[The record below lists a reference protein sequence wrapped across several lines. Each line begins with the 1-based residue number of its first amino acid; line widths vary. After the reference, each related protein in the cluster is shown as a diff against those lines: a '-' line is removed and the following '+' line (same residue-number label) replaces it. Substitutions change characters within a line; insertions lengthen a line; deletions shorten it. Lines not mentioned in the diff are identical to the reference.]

1 MKIFAE
7 TERLIL
13 REMLPEDEMGLY
25 ELDSDPEVH
34 RYLGNKPIHNIEQ
47 ARESIRLIREQYI
60 DHGIGRW
67 AIIEKSTNGF
77 IGWAGL
83 KFVKEKINNHTNYYD
98 LGYRL
103 IKKYWGKGF
112 ATEVATASL
121 NYGFDK
127 LKLPEIFAMADI
139 ENAGSNNVLKKLG
152 LKLMD
157 TFEYDGVVHNWYH
170 MERNIWMNK
179 NSVC

>member
-13 REMLPEDEMGLY
+13 REMLPEDEGGLF
-25 ELDSDPEVH
+25 ELDANHEVH

-47 ARESIRLIREQYI
+47 AREAIRFIREQYI
-60 DHGIGRW
+60 DNGIGRW
-67 AIIEKSTNGF
+67 AIIEKKTNKF

-112 ATEVATASL
+112 ATEAAIASL
-121 NYGFDK
+121 DYGFDK
-127 LKLPEIFAMADI
+127 LELQEIFAMADK
-139 ENAGSNNVLKKLG
+139 ENIGSNKVLKKLG

-157 TFEYDGVVHNWYH
+157 TFEYDGVIHNWYH
-170 MERNIWMNK
+170 MERNEWKNK
-179 NSVC
+179 NLAS